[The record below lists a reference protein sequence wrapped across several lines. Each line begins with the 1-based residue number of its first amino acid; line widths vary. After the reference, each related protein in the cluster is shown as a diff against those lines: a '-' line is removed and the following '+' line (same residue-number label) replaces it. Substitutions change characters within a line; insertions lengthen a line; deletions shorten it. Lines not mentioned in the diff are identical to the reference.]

1 MDPYFVVTPS
11 SSLQSELTISEPQ
24 YRNNR
29 PSRSNRTQID
39 HDVFEG
45 LPVRHWRRQPA
56 VVGAAPRTE
65 PTMAAN
71 NSNNWGNMPWPELP
85 MPRDSH
91 LLPPHSQA
99 LLRAA
104 RSGNIF
110 RPPPQPMEDE
120 KEGLV
125 GEDEEGGE
133 GDGGGTER
141 GFVAK
146 KWTVVPRH
154 LEGPEPEYLAK
165 RRKGLPST
173 YMGPLGLGNMGHMR
187 KVKVRKT
194 DADGQTFVW
203 EVLAPEGQVV
213 EGEIFEDVEMTEAPA
228 PGTVVEG
235 VGVVNAEG
243 VVVAGDMM
251 MMQPTPPRRRPPP
264 PRRKPKGPGR
274 GRRKKVQFAAGR
286 DGSNGLAMTG
296 GSTNVTSIT
305 QGGVQSA
312 EGIKTEATST
322 EDAVNGEGDSEM
334 VDDSLLQDG
343 DEEDEDNE
351 EGDEGE
357 EGDDEDREE
366 GELSPSPDPDA
377 PGSHS
382 GSPSKPPQPP
392 SLEVSAAQIPPI
404 EDLSLAKSHIAAEP
418 SLAPELPRDPSSSP
432 ELPLAAR
439 HSSLPPL
446 DPVLPEGPQGVGME
460 ASQDNEVRF
469 SDGEVDLFGSLERHL
484 AGKGKSKDE

>member
-1 MDPYFVVTPS
+1 
-11 SSLQSELTISEPQ
+11 
-24 YRNNR
+24 
-29 PSRSNRTQID
+29 
-39 HDVFEG
+39 
-45 LPVRHWRRQPA
+45 
-56 VVGAAPRTE
+56 
-65 PTMAAN
+65 
-71 NSNNWGNMPWPELP
+71 

-99 LLRAA
+99 ILRAA

-110 RPPPQPMEDE
+110 RPPSQPLEDE
-120 KEGLV
+120 KEGLL

-154 LEGPEPEYLAK
+154 LEGPEPEFLAK

-173 YMGPLGLGNMGHMR
+173 YMGPLGLGSMGQMR

-213 EGEIFEDVEMTEAPA
+213 EGEIFEDVEMTETPA

-243 VVVAGDMM
+243 VVVAGDM

-274 GRRKKVQFAAGR
+274 GRRKKVQFAGR
-286 DGSNGLAMTG
+286 GDGSNSTAMTG
-296 GSTNVTSIT
+296 DSTNVTSTT
-305 QGGVQSA
+305 QGGLQTA
-312 EGIKTEATST
+312 EGIKTEMTST
-322 EDAVNGEGDSEM
+322 ERATNGDGDTEM
-334 VDDSLLQDG
+334 ADDSLLQDG
-343 DEEDEDNE
+343 DEEDDDNE
-351 EGDEGE
+351 EGEEAE
-357 EGDDEDREE
+357 EGDDDDREE

-377 PGSHS
+377 PGSLS
-382 GSPSKPPQPP
+382 GSPSKPPPPP
-392 SLEVSAAQIPPI
+392 SIEVTAAQISPI
-404 EDLSLAKSHIAAEP
+404 GELSLSKPHTAAQP
-418 SLAPELPRDPSSSP
+418 GLASVIPRDPSSSP
-432 ELPLAAR
+432 ELPLAAS
-439 HSSLPPL
+439 HNSLPPS
-446 DPVLPEGPQGVGME
+446 DQVLPEGPQGIGVG
-460 ASQDNEVRF
+460 ASQDSEVIF
-469 SDGEVDLFGSLERHL
+469 SDSEVDLFGSLERHL
-484 AGKGKSKDE
+484 AGKGKSKDEHGALKDS